1 MKTMLS
7 IISMTAIAGLM
18 QSCNDANGRY
28 VDLNTGKTVELEK
41 DPESGVMIN
50 TATNKPVAFYVDT
63 KTNDTINGKTG
74 KVVNGHIR
82 RQSDGVYVYDTDVD
96 IHEEHEGDYSA
107 KRDKEYKVK
116 EGDYKKE
123 VEKDGDI
130 TIKDGDKKIKI
141 DGETGK
147 RKVTYDD

>member
-1 MKTMLS
+1 MLFGFDFAFEVREDGEFGDECGVLRTS
-7 IISMTAIAGLM
+7 L
-18 QSCNDANGRY
+18 
-28 VDLNTGKTVELEK
+28 LEG
-41 DPESGVMIN
+41 S
-50 TATNKPVAFYVDT
+50 
-63 KTNDTINGKTG
+63 
-74 KVVNGHIR
+74 
-82 RQSDGVYVYDTDVD
+82 
-96 IHEEHEGDYSA
+96 HEEHEGDYSA

-147 RKVTYDD
+147 RKVKYDD